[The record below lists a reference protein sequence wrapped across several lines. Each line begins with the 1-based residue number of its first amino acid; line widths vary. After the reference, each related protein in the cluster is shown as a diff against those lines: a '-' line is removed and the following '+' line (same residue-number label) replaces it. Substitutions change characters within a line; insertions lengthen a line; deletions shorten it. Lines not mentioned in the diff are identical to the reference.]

1 MPKFRKILI
10 TSLVILIAT
19 FSCTIFNSGETE
31 PTSLPDTPS
40 PSPTAL
46 PSSPVLPGE
55 ANPDEPVQV
64 IGTIPF
70 TSPFFTNM
78 IAEPFVMLEDEA
90 GFIQRDREFVFP
102 LASQTIGPV
111 DLLDDTTLSYTL
123 SLPAVPTA
131 TLVDVDNN
139 GTEDKGVMVFAV
151 TFWSNTWGDPFLE
164 ERDGTGWS
172 NAYTSAFTDPNR
184 DDEIKGGTLLIWA
197 PDDEQ
202 EFPSGFG
209 SDELLFT
216 EDDPVTPVPAGYSI
230 VDLNQEP
237 FEIYKEA
244 RPEIT
249 LLEGE
254 VAVNDY
260 SDMSYVDAFDA
271 LFEKASREYPFTQDK
286 GIDWDSLYTEYS
298 ARVADVRN
306 DTDFYKVIRDFTQ
319 EIPDGHV
326 GLSIDPNVFYEERG
340 GGIGL
345 VLTELSDGRVLAT
358 QVISGYPAAAEGVQV
373 GAQIISWNGM
383 PVSQAISAEQ
393 PYFGPHSTEDARRL
407 DQVTFLTRMPP
418 GDRVTFSYQN
428 PGSTSPKE
436 TTLTSVVE
444 YDSLFASLYYFNLD
458 QLELPIEGRIL
469 NDVGLGYIQIT
480 TFSDDYNLLA
490 RVWERYIENLID
502 NEVPGVIID
511 IRTNGGGSGGL
522 ALDFAGYFFDEEIV
536 LSINKYY
543 NEVTGVFEPRD
554 IPSRIEPAP
563 EYYEGAIAVLV
574 SPDCA
579 SACEGFANALAQGGR
594 SVVVGHYPTAG
605 MFGEVGR
612 GQYDLPGDIS
622 LQFPTGRPE
631 TPDGKLLIEG
641 VGVIPDILVPVTE
654 ESALGLKDTV
664 LQAAIDALQS
674 QLQ

>member
-1 MPKFRKILI
+1 MPQFRRILI
-10 TSLVILIAT
+10 VSLAMIVAT
-19 FSCTIFNSGETE
+19 FSCTVFNGGETE
-31 PTSLPDTPS
+31 STSVPDTTS
-40 PSPTAL
+40 PSPTVL
-46 PSSPVLPGE
+46 PVSPVQPGE
-55 ANPDEPVQV
+55 ANPNEPVLV

-90 GFIQRDREFVFP
+90 GFIMRDREFEFP
-102 LASQTIGPV
+102 LAGQTIGPV
-111 DLLDDTTLSYTL
+111 DLIDDTTLSYTL
-123 SLPAVPTA
+123 SLPAVPAA
-131 TLVDVDNN
+131 TMVDVDNN

-151 TFWSNTWGDPFLE
+151 AFWSNTWGDPFLE
-164 ERDGTGWS
+164 KRDGTGWS
-172 NAYTSAFTDPNR
+172 NAYTSAITDPNR
-184 DDEIKGGTLLIWA
+184 DDEIKGGTLIIWS
-197 PDDEQ
+197 PDDQ
-202 EFPSGFG
+202 QGFPSGFG

-216 EDDPVTPVPAGYSI
+216 EDDPVTSVPAGYSI

-237 FEIYKEA
+237 FEIHKEA

-260 SDMSYVDAFDA
+260 SDMDYVDAFNA

-286 GIDWDSLYTEYS
+286 GIDWDSLYTKYS
-298 ARVADVRN
+298 ARVADARN
-306 DTDFYKVIRDFTQ
+306 DTEFYKAMRDFVQ

-345 VLTELSDGRVLAT
+345 VLTELSDDRVLAT
-358 QVISGYPAAAEGVQV
+358 QVLSGYPAAAEGVQV
-373 GAQIISWNGM
+373 GAEIITWNGV

-393 PYFGPHSTEDARRL
+393 PYFGPYSTEHARRL

-418 GDRVTFSYQN
+418 GDRVTFTYQN

-444 YDSLFASLYYFNLD
+444 YDSLFASLYYFNFD
-458 QLELPIEGRIL
+458 QMELPIEGEVL
-469 NDVGLGYIQIT
+469 DDSGLGYIRIT

-490 RVWERYIENLID
+490 RVWERYIENMID
-502 NEVPGVIID
+502 NEIPGVIID

-543 NEVTGVFEPRD
+543 NEVTGTFEPRD

-563 EYYEGAIAVLV
+563 EYYDGPIAVLV

-612 GQYDLPGDIS
+612 GQYELPGDLS

-631 TPDGKLLIEG
+631 TPDGKLLIEN
-641 VGVIPDILVPVTE
+641 VGVVPDILVPVTE

-674 QLQ
+674 QIQ